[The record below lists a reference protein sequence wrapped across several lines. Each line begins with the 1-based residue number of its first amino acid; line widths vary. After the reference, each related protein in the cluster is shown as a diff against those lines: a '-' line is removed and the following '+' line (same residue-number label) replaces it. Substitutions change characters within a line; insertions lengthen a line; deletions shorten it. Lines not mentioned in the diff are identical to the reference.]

1 MVYSDCGLFG
11 FNKTLFDKNLLCGK
25 DTTLNEGKCVADV
38 SMCGR
43 DTKFEDGKCVAHVDI
58 KSDNAYVCGENTNFV
73 GGKCVADIDITSDN
87 VSVCGNDT
95 KFVGGKCVADSSVC
109 GNDTKFV
116 DGKCIA
122 APQMAV
128 KAAPQMAVKAA
139 NPCGRGTRLV
149 RGKCE
154 INYVDDRSL
163 IQHHVM
169 RPNDSTGY
177 AWDLPIYVRD
187 KNAVP
192 VKFNFTHTCKR

>member
-1 MVYSDCGLFG
+1 M
-11 FNKTLFDKNLLCGK
+11 
-25 DTTLNEGKCVADV
+25 
-38 SMCGR
+38 
-43 DTKFEDGKCVAHVDI
+43 
-58 KSDNAYVCGENTNFV
+58 FV
-73 GGKCVADIDITSDN
+73 GVKCFAY
-87 VSVCGNDT
+87 
-95 KFVGGKCVADSSVC
+95 SSVC

-116 DGKCIA
+116 DGKCIAAPQMAVKA

>member
-1 MVYSDCGLFG
+1 MYVG
-11 FNKTLFDKNLLCGK
+11 KNTK
-25 DTTLNEGKCVADV
+25 FVNGKC
-38 SMCGR
+38 
-43 DTKFEDGKCVAHVDI
+43 I
-58 KSDNAYVCGENTNFV
+58 
-73 GGKCVADIDITSDN
+73 ADIDITSDN

-95 KFVGGKCVADSSVC
+95 KFVGGKCVADSSVCGNDTKFVGGKCVAASAVC